1 MPAAVAQP
9 KDVSPDSGCNRYD
22 QVAWLFLRL
31 LALVYLSAFIS
42 LYVQIDGLAGPGGLL
57 PFGQLLDHVHEQK
70 GWLAYLRLPSLF
82 WISSSVLMLESVALT
97 GALFSVLLFIGRL
110 ERLALIVL
118 FVAYL
123 SLFHAGQTFLNF
135 QWDYLLLETG
145 FLSIFLVGGP
155 SRLVLFLFHWLLF
168 RLRFLSGL
176 SKLQSEDPSWSG
188 LNALKY
194 YFETQPLP
202 HIGAWYAHHLPEWV
216 LRLGTGFTLFAELIV
231 PFLIFLP
238 RPFRITAA
246 FITIALQLM
255 IIATSNHNFFNLL
268 TILLCLFLLDDRI
281 VGRLLPGRLRPEPVS
296 EQKKSSPVL
305 KVSALIIML
314 SSVGMIL
321 VQQGVRLPAYLEQPV
336 HWVRAY
342 GLGNVYH
349 VFPTMQTERH
359 ELIIQGS
366 HDGIHWKAY
375 RFRYKPDW
383 LDKTPAFI
391 VPHQPRLDWMMW
403 FVPTRNPVML
413 DWFDSLVVALKENR
427 PEVTAL
433 LENNP
438 FEAAPP
444 RFIRVLS
451 YRYEFA
457 GPVEYERNGYWWKA
471 RYLGEFPYVP
481 PRIP

>member
-1 MPAAVAQP
+1 VQTGETQS
-9 KDVSPDSGCNRYD
+9 VGQSRSSGINQND
-22 QVAWLFLRL
+22 QVSWLFLRL
-31 LALVYLSAFIS
+31 LALIYLSAFLS
-42 LYVQIDGLAGPGGLL
+42 LFVQIDGLAGPGGIL

-70 GWLAYLRLPSLF
+70 GWLAYLRLPNIF
-82 WISSSVLMLESVALT
+82 WIDRSALMLESVALA
-97 GALFSVLLFIGRL
+97 GAFFSILLFLGRL
-110 ERLALIVL
+110 ERLSLIIL
-118 FVAYL
+118 FLSYL

-155 SRLVLFLFHWLLF
+155 SRLALFLFHWLLF

-216 LRLGTGFTLFAELIV
+216 LRFGTGFTLFAELIV

-238 RPFRITAA
+238 RRFRITAA
-246 FITIALQLM
+246 SITIALQLM

-281 VGRLLPGRLRPEPVS
+281 VGRLLPGRFVPESGLP
-296 EQKKSSPVL
+296 QKKSSPL
-305 KVSALIIML
+305 LRLSAVIVML
-314 SSVGMIL
+314 SSAGMIM
-321 VQQGVRLPAYLEQPV
+321 VQQGVKLPSYLEQPI

-349 VFPTMQTERH
+349 VFPTMQIERH
-359 ELIIQGS
+359 ELIIEGS
-366 HDGIHWKAY
+366 HDGVQWQAY
-375 RFRYKPDW
+375 RFRHKPDW

-403 FVPTRNPVML
+403 FVPTKIPVML
-413 DWFDSLVVALKENR
+413 SWFDQLMQGLKENR
-427 PEVTAL
+427 PEVTGL
-433 LENNP
+433 LEENP
-438 FEAAPP
+438 FADAPP
-444 RFIRVLS
+444 RYMRVLS
-451 YRYEFA
+451 YRYQFA
-457 GPVEYERNGYWWKA
+457 TLAEYERNGYWWKA
-471 RYLGEFPYVP
+471 SYLGEFPYVP
-481 PRIP
+481 LRVP